1 MYEKTELKQNV
12 GCNMQNAMHHTT
24 TNLIINPLNFHNHA

>member
-24 TNLIINPLNFHNHA
+24 KNLIINPLNFHNHA